1 MAADG
6 FRTLLKREESY
17 AVHALLYVASHP
29 GAPAA
34 RIAEDLELPRDF
46 LAKVLRRL
54 GKAGFVRNH
63 PGRSGG
69 VHLSVDLATLSLLDV
84 LEAVSGPM
92 VVDTCQTL
100 LNCPT
105 QKRTGRCALNGAWM
119 SVCTQVRAAFGEVR
133 LDRLVA
139 AQAKGAPGEARA
151 RLASD

>member
-17 AVHALLYVASHP
+17 AVHALLYVAGHP

-63 PGRSGG
+63 PGRTGG
-69 VHLSVDLATLSLLDV
+69 VHLAVDLGTLSLLDV
-84 LEAVSGPM
+84 IEAVSGPL

-100 LNCPT
+100 ANCPT
-105 QKRTGRCALNGAWM
+105 QKRTGHCALNGAWHA
-119 SVCTQVRAAFGEVR
+119 VCGQVRGAFDGVR
-133 LDRLVA
+133 LDQVMA
-139 AQAKGAPGEARA
+139 AQSAPAGDELVRLGRA
-151 RLASD
+151 

>member
-1 MAADG
+1 MAANG

-17 AVHALLYVASHP
+17 AVHALLYVAGHP

-63 PGRSGG
+63 QGRTGG
-69 VHLSVDLATLSLLDV
+69 VQLAVDLGSLSLLDV
-84 LEAVSGPM
+84 IEAVSGPL

-100 LNCPT
+100 ANCPT
-105 QKRTGRCALNGAWM
+105 QKRTGRCALNGAWH
-119 SVCTQVRAAFGEVR
+119 SVCGQVRGAFDGVR
-133 LDRLVA
+133 LDQLVA
-139 AQAKGAPGEARA
+139 EQSTPPGDERV

>member
-1 MAADG
+1 MASDG

-17 AVHALLYVASHP
+17 AVHALLYVAEHP

-54 GKAGFVRNH
+54 GRAGFVHNLA
-63 PGRSGG
+63 GRTGG
-69 VHLSVDLATLSLLDV
+69 VRLAVDLGSLTLLDV
-84 LEAVSGPM
+84 IEAVSGPL

-100 LNCPT
+100 PRCPT
-105 QKRTGRCALNGAWM
+105 QKRTGTCALNAAWLTV
-119 SVCTQVRAAFGEVR
+119 SLQVRDAFAAVR

-139 AQAKGAPGEARA
+139 AGPRPSVPA
-151 RLASD
+151 